1 LAENRLNPE
10 GFFIVNALL
19 IALVT
24 VGTAISC
31 VVLGV
36 VGAYAAVTGIL
47 AAFNPSRPEN
57 GLAALVPHQMS
68 GD

>member
-1 LAENRLNPE
+1 MGCEQ
-10 GFFIVNALL
+10 GIIVVNALF

-24 VGTAISC
+24 IGTTISC

-36 VGAYAAVTGIL
+36 FGAYCAVAGIL
-47 AAFNPSRPEN
+47 AAFNPSRASN
-57 GLAALVPHQMS
+57 TLSALVPHQSQVS

>member
-1 LAENRLNPE
+1 M
-10 GFFIVNALL
+10 NALL

-24 VGTAISC
+24 VATSISC

-36 VGAYAAVTGIL
+36 AGAYAAVTGIL
-47 AAFNPSRPEN
+47 AAFNPSRTSN
-57 GLAALVPHQMS
+57 RLAALVPHQSHVS

>member
-1 LAENRLNPE
+1 MT
-10 GFFIVNALL
+10 VNALL

-24 VGTAISC
+24 IGTTISC

-36 VGAYAAVTGIL
+36 VGAYCAVAGIL
-47 AAFNPSRPEN
+47 SAFNPSRTSN
-57 GLAALVPHQMS
+57 ALSALVPHQSQMS

>member
-1 LAENRLNPE
+1 MGAR
-10 GFFIVNALL
+10 FVIVNALF

-24 VGTAISC
+24 IGTAICC

-36 VGAYAAVTGIL
+36 FGAYCAVSGIL
-47 AAFNPSRPEN
+47 GAVNPSRASN
-57 GLAALVPHQMS
+57 ALSALVPHQSHMS